1 MVKGKC
7 SGTHYTELEIFDK
20 VNYEA
25 KDFVKTICLWSNMK
39 EMFSML
45 DKYHI
50 KASVIVS
57 VIVIASCCTCL
68 LAPSAMA
75 ETLAFTATYNYIFAQ
90 LETKDQA
97 RIIAQAKTRQVIF
110 KAAGPTIQKSNIYK
124 NLLSVENL
132 SNALAS
138 GVMTFETHSLTMKKT
153 TKGHTVSLKLIGRL
167 NIKTFEKDLSDFI
180 ENPFLFDNALSN
192 RKREVALLGSLEN
205 LKEKYG
211 TVQQRKKQKTL
222 ASEKEIPASER
233 WRLVNRL
240 SAISL
245 NDTIIAAALKKIVL
259 DPGETIKRLNR
270 AVAMDDHNEWL
281 YLHRG
286 RVFSRL
292 KDRISASAD
301 FDRAVLLNPYLLFP
315 YEFKGDVLYDAGETE
330 DAIKSYNKAIALDQQ
345 YEPTLMKRGRA
356 YRKMNQYNWAAK
368 DFTRVIGIDPTN
380 PVGYLE
386 RGAARY
392 ASGEYAEAAA
402 DFGKAVALNPEDG
415 IAYAKRG
422 RAWMAAGLSEK
433 ACDDLKKAC
442 ELGVCDGLRAATA
455 ERVCLSL
462 DSATAGKWSQAC
474 YEQVVKGEWNQAIQT
489 ATLAIYYDPDA
500 VNPYINRSWAY
511 AEIRAFEKAIEDS
524 NEALRLTPKN
534 AMAFNNRGLVYE
546 KKGNMDRAG
555 KDYFKACEL
564 GFEIGCRNYLAV
576 KNPSQ
581 NIKSR
586 VDLLLRQSGE
596 KHRDKDWNAV
606 VRLTSLAIKKEPG
619 NYRAFTIRADVFI
632 QTARFEEALIDSS
645 ETIRLNPSF
654 GLAYNNR
661 GSALEHMGKLEEAM
675 VDYRVGCLLGADL
688 SCQNHIRLELV
699 IR

>member
-1 MVKGKC
+1 MYM
-7 SGTHYTELEIFDK
+7 SGRTKTDSRFWMMYWQDLMFL
-20 VNYEA
+20 A
-25 KDFVKTICLWSNMK
+25 K
-39 EMFSML
+39 
-45 DKYHI
+45 YPI
-50 KASVIVS
+50 KASTIVS
-57 VIVIASCCTCL
+57 VIVITSCCACFL
-68 LAPSAMA
+68 VSSAMA
-75 ETLAFTATYNYIFAQ
+75 ETLAFTATYNYIFTQ
-90 LETKDQA
+90 SETEDQA
-97 RIIAQAKTRQVIF
+97 RVIAQTKTRQTIF

-124 NLLSVENL
+124 NLLPVENL

-138 GVMTFETHSLTMKKT
+138 GVMTFETNSLTIKKT

-167 NIKTFEKDLSDFI
+167 NIETFEKDLSDFI

-192 RKREVALLGSLEN
+192 RKREWALLDSLED
-205 LKEKYG
+205 LQEKYWA
-211 TVQQRKKQKTL
+211 VQQRKKQKNL
-222 ASEKEIPASER
+222 VSEKEILVSER
-233 WRLVNRL
+233 RRLVNRL

-245 NDTIIAAALKKIVL
+245 NDTIIVAALKKKVL

-292 KDRISASAD
+292 KDWISASAD
-301 FDRAVLLNPYLLFP
+301 FDRAVLLSPYLLFP
-315 YEFKGDVLYDAGETE
+315 YEFKGDVLFNAGETE
-330 DAIKSYNKAIALDQQ
+330 DAIKSYNKAIALDQR

-356 YRKMNQYNWAAK
+356 YRKMNQYNRAAK

-380 PVGYLE
+380 PAAYLE

-392 ASGEYAEAAA
+392 ASGEYAEAVA
-402 DFGKAVALNPEDG
+402 DFGQAVALNPEDG
-415 IAYAKRG
+415 TTYAKRG
-422 RAWMAAGLSEK
+422 RAWMTAGLPDK
-433 ACDDLKKAC
+433 ACEDLKKAC
-442 ELGVCDGLRAATA
+442 ELGACDGLRAATA

-462 DSATAGKWSQAC
+462 DSVTAGKWSQVC
-474 YEQVVKGEWNQAIQT
+474 YEQVVKGEWSQAIQA
-489 ATLAIYYDPDA
+489 ATLAIYYDPNA

-511 AEIRAFEKAIEDS
+511 AETMAFEKAIEDG

-546 KKGNMDRAG
+546 KKGDMDRAG

-564 GFEIGCRNYLAV
+564 GLEIGCRNYLSV

-581 NIKSR
+581 NEESR
-586 VDLLLRQSGE
+586 IDLLLRQSGE
-596 KHRDKDWNAV
+596 KYREKDWNAV
-606 VRLTSLAIKKEPG
+606 LRLTSLAIKKEPG
-619 NYRAFTIRADVFI
+619 SYRAFTIRAAAFI

-645 ETIRLNPSF
+645 EAIRLNPSF

-675 VDYRVGCLLGADL
+675 VDYRVGCLLGVDL
-688 SCQNHIRLELV
+688 SCKNNTRLGFAKK
-699 IR
+699 

>member
-1 MVKGKC
+1 
-7 SGTHYTELEIFDK
+7 
-20 VNYEA
+20 
-25 KDFVKTICLWSNMK
+25 
-39 EMFSML
+39 ML

-50 KASVIVS
+50 KASAIVS

-75 ETLAFTATYNYIFAQ
+75 ETLAFTATYNYIFTQ

-97 RIIAQAKTRQVIF
+97 RVIAQAKTRQAIF

-138 GVMTFETHSLTMKKT
+138 GVMTFETYSLTMKKT

-192 RKREVALLGSLEN
+192 RKREVALLDSLEN

-222 ASEKEIPASER
+222 ASEKEMPTSER

-270 AVAMDDHNEWL
+270 AIAMDDHNEWL

-315 YEFKGDVLYDAGETE
+315 YEFNGDVLFDAGETE

-356 YRKMNQYNWAAK
+356 YREMNQYNWAAK
-368 DFTRVIGIDPTN
+368 DFTRVIGIDPIN

-402 DFGKAVALNPEDG
+402 DFGKAVALNPEAG

-500 VNPYINRSWAY
+500 VNPYINRSWAH

-555 KDYFKACEL
+555 KDYLKACEL
-564 GFEIGCRNYLAV
+564 GFKIGCRNYLAV

-596 KHRDKDWNAV
+596 KHRAKDWNAV
-606 VRLTSLAIKKEPG
+606 VRLTSLAIKKEPE
-619 NYRAFTIRADVFI
+619 NYRAFTIRADVLI

-645 ETIRLNPSF
+645 EAIRLNPSF